1 MTDKPAAYRWNIF
14 FGYMLLTI
22 GTQLAWFSYA
32 PITAAVSKD
41 LHVSIEHVGWLSIVF
56 SGLYLLLGLPAGR
69 FADQQFRQSLAIGA
83 WLNVLGVIIRVIAPQ
98 SFLIQLLGQLILAI
112 GQPFVINAVTGLAT
126 RYFPVSERPTVI
138 ASGTAAMFMG
148 MLLGS
153 LTSPWLHSVGGLPL
167 VLIAHG
173 IVVLI
178 GGVWTILNLRRINSS
193 QQKPS
198 GLSIT
203 MTYHGNIEEGLSW
216 LWSNALMWKLAIL
229 MFVGFGVFS
238 GLSTWLETLLL
249 SWQINDKT
257 AGYLLV
263 TMITTGVIGLASF
276 PSLVAA
282 RGYRKPALISA
293 FVVSL
298 LMITVLLSTGNVI
311 ALAIALGLGG
321 FFLLPCFP
329 LALELA
335 EKYSDVK
342 QQGTAVGFLMI
353 SGNAGAL
360 ALTLLMG
367 LFIEQGPLMPLF
379 ILSVTL
385 LAGLILS
392 VTLPRHLVK

>member
-1 MTDKPAAYRWNIF
+1 
-14 FGYMLLTI
+14 
-22 GTQLAWFSYA
+22 
-32 PITAAVSKD
+32 
-41 LHVSIEHVGWLSIVF
+41 
-56 SGLYLLLGLPAGR
+56 
-69 FADQQFRQSLAIGA
+69 
-83 WLNVLGVIIRVIAPQ
+83 
-98 SFLIQLLGQLILAI
+98 
-112 GQPFVINAVTGLAT
+112 
-126 RYFPVSERPTVI
+126 
-138 ASGTAAMFMG
+138 
-148 MLLGS
+148 
-153 LTSPWLHSVGGLPL
+153 
-167 VLIAHG
+167 
-173 IVVLI
+173 
-178 GGVWTILNLRRINSS
+178 
-193 QQKPS
+193 
-198 GLSIT
+198 